1 MDQNYIDYGKVMNT
15 RTFRICIQEM
25 FNMNLPQYFKGMAP
39 PRPMLN
45 GVEVSAEEYNSHAGI
60 TYEASD
66 ELVAHDPIQV
76 GSEEDM
82 VISYATPASIV
93 DMCINGITFDIPDD
107 KDLDTIIDIMYNYKQ
122 QISPFTDKAPVQQ
135 YIGQLSQAILILVNN
150 QNRRKD
156 REDRIHAINGDHTA
170 PKSLGDMLQG
180 FF

>member
-1 MDQNYIDYGKVMNT
+1 MDQNYIDYGKIMNT

-25 FNMNLPQYFKGMAP
+25 FNMNLPQYFKGMTP

-45 GVEVSAEEYNSHAGI
+45 GVEVSADEYNSHAGI

-66 ELVAHDPIQV
+66 ELVAHDPVQV

-93 DMCINGITFDIPDD
+93 DMCVNGITFDIPDD

-135 YIGQLSQAILILVNN
+135 YLGQLSQAILILVNN

-156 REDRIHAINGDHTA
+156 REDRIHAINGDHTT